1 MASNRRR
8 ATLVA
13 ALALFGTAPPVVAE
27 PDPSRSIAPQV
38 ALSLEALAAKDLRVA
53 TVAYRL
59 QTAALP
65 LCTHRIGLPGLIV
78 QDASQYREDL
88 RPAMGALFNLTDL
101 PAVTGVVPGGPAAA
115 AGLHAGDQLVAM
127 NGVSLAAIP
136 ARRTRRANGSRFTAI
151 ANRLADA
158 FARGPVT
165 LTLRRDGVTMVRR
178 ITGTPGC
185 ASLVQLDLAA
195 TRNAGADGHTVTVS
209 QGLLDFLGDD
219 DELAVVL
226 GHELAHDILGHR
238 EYLGRTGTGDGLF
251 AGIGA
256 NGKRIRETEREADYY
271 GLYLDAWAGY
281 DVDAAVPFW
290 QRMARAGWLQ
300 TLIGDGTH
308 PGFSQ
313 RIADL
318 GREAAIIHAQQAG
331 ARPVRPDYAAFKAGR
346 E

>member
-8 ATLVA
+8 ACLFA
-13 ALALFGTAPPVVAE
+13 ALALALIGAAPQPE
-27 PDPSRSIAPQV
+27 PGPIAPQL

-59 QTAALP
+59 QTAAIP
-65 LCTHRIGLPGLIV
+65 LCQHRVGLPGLIV
-78 QDASQYREDL
+78 QDASQYRADL

-101 PAVTGVVPGGPAAA
+101 PAVTGVVPGGPAAV
-115 AGLHAGDQLVAM
+115 AGLRAGDQLVAM
-127 NGVSLAAIP
+127 NGASLAAIP
-136 ARRTRRANGSRFTAI
+136 ARRTRRANGTRFTAI

-158 FARGPVT
+158 FAHGPVR
-165 LTLRRDGVTMVRR
+165 LMLRRDGVTMVRR

-195 TRNAGADGHTVTVS
+195 TRNAGADGHTVTIS
-209 QGLLDFLGDD
+209 QGLLDFIDSD

-238 EYLGRTGTGDGLF
+238 EYLGQTRTGDGLF

-256 NGKRIRETEREADYY
+256 NGERIRETEREADYY

-281 DVDAAVPFW
+281 DIDAAVPFW

-308 PGFSQ
+308 PGFSE
-313 RIADL
+313 RIGELA
-318 GREAAIIHAQQAG
+318 REAGLIHAQRATG
-331 ARPVRPDYAAFKAGR
+331 APLRPDYAAFKAQR

>member
-1 MASNRRR
+1 MAC
-8 ATLVA
+8 ALLGA
-13 ALALFGTAPPVVAE
+13 APQDQSA
-27 PDPSRSIAPQV
+27 SIAPQL

-59 QTAALP
+59 QTAATS
-65 LCTHRIGLPGLIV
+65 LCPHRVGLPGLIV

-88 RPAMGALFNLTDL
+88 RPAMGELFNLTDL
-101 PAVTGVVPGGPAAA
+101 PAVTGVVPGGPSAA
-115 AGLHAGDQLVAM
+115 AGLRAGDQLVAM

-136 ARRTRRANGSRFTAI
+136 AQRTRRANGSRFTAI
-151 ANRLADA
+151 ANRLDDA
-158 FARGPVT
+158 FAHGPVT

-178 ITGTPGC
+178 IAGTPGC

-195 TRNAGADGHTVTVS
+195 TRNAGADGQTVTIS
-209 QGLLDFLGDD
+209 QGLLDFIDDD
-219 DELAVVL
+219 DELAVVI

-251 AGIGA
+251 AGLGP
-256 NGKRIRETEREADYY
+256 NGERLRETEREADYY

-308 PGFSQ
+308 PGFAE

-318 GREAAIIHAQQAG
+318 GREAAIIRAQQVTG
-331 ARPVRPDYAAFKAGR
+331 APVRPDYAAFKAGR
-346 E
+346 D